1 MEDLTDTLNV
11 YKSIQDQQIK
21 RINEKIE
28 ELQENLIKEEERLR
42 FEFSKIEA
50 LMYQNEQLRLRLEDF
65 VTTLSEMAESS

>member
-28 ELQENLIKEEERLR
+28 ELQESLIKEEERLR
-42 FEFSKIEA
+42 LEFSKIEA
-50 LMYQNEQLRLRLEDF
+50 LMYQNEQLRLRLNDF
-65 VTTLSEMAESS
+65 VTTLSKMTENS